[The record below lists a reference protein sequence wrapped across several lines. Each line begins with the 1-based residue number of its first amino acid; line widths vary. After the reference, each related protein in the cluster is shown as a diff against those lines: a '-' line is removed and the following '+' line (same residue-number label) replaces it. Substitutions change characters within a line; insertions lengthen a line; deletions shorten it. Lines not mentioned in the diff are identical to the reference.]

1 MPNAEELIQ
10 KVLEY
15 NPQADAGLLRRAYAF
30 AARAHEGQV
39 RKSGEPFLKHPLE
52 VANII
57 VQMKMDTSSVAV
69 GLLHDTIEDSLVTF
83 EDITAEFGD
92 DIAGIVEGLTKISKV
107 EFMSREEKQAEN
119 FRKMVMS
126 MGKDIRVILIKL
138 ADRLH
143 NMRTLGPLS
152 PDQQKRIAQETLEI
166 YAPIANRLG
175 IGWMK
180 VELED
185 LALLYLKPDVYADL
199 AKKVATNKTERD
211 KYIEEVVEIVIK
223 NLKVYGVDAT
233 VYGRTKHFYSIYQKM
248 ESQGIT
254 FEEIYDL
261 SGIRIITDTNVNCYA
276 VLGMIHSIWTPVP
289 GRFKDYIGVPKS
301 NMYQSLHTTVIAPKG
316 QRIEFQIRTDEM
328 HKLAEEGIAA
338 HWKYKEKGQIDTRDH
353 HLYNWLRQM
362 IEWQQDL
369 SDSKQF
375 IDSVK
380 VDLFPD
386 VIYVFTPKGDVKEL
400 IRGATPVD
408 LAFAIHTEVGNR
420 CVGAKVNG
428 KMVPLRYHLKSG
440 DTVEIIT
447 NPNHVPSKDWL
458 KFVKTPKARNKLK
471 HIINLEEHNR
481 SLEIGHKL
489 LEKELHKIGASL
501 SSFSKLEKTDEL
513 LKEHNTKNIDDLF
526 VLIGYGK
533 LSVKQVLRKVY
544 PEKEGKEEVTERVD
558 VKRQKRL
565 DEGVKVKGIDDILL
579 HFSKCCSP
587 VPGDKIIGYITR
599 GRGLSIHAGTCPNVA
614 ELDFDKDRL
623 ITVDWDVA
631 GTPSYP
637 VRISVLT
644 IDRPGLLA
652 SVSSSITSSEA
663 NISHA
668 DISTT
673 EEKKAVLNF
682 VIEVKDLQHLE
693 RVIQK
698 IEQLS
703 GVLQVRRLM
712 GR

>member
-15 NPQADAGLLRRAYAF
+15 NPQADAELLRRAYAF

-39 RKSGEPFLKHPLE
+39 RKSGEPFLRHPLE
-52 VANII
+52 VAHII

-92 DIAGIVEGLTKISKV
+92 DIAGIVDGLTKISKV

-143 NMRTLGPLS
+143 NMRTLTHLP
-152 PDQQKRIAQETLEI
+152 PDKQKRISQETLEI

-185 LALLYLKPDVYADL
+185 LSLRYLKPEVYEAL
-199 AKKVATNKTERD
+199 SKKVALNKSERD
-211 KYIEEVVEIVIK
+211 KYIEDVIAVVKK
-223 NLKVYGVDAT
+223 NLKVYGFDAN
-233 VYGRTKHFYSIYQKM
+233 VFGRTKHFYSIYMKM
-248 ESQGIT
+248 ESQGIA

-261 SGIRIITDTNVNCYA
+261 TGIRIITSTKVNCYA
-276 VLGMIHSIWTPVP
+276 ILGMIHSMWTPVP
-289 GRFKDYIGVPKS
+289 GRFKDFIGVPKS
-301 NMYQSLHTTVIAPKG
+301 NMYQSLHTTLIGPKG
-316 QRIEFQIRTDEM
+316 QRVEFQIRTDEM

-338 HWKYKEKGQIDTRDH
+338 HWKYKERGQIDTKDH
-353 HLYNWLRQM
+353 HIYNWLRQM
-362 IEWQQDL
+362 MEWQQDL

-375 IDSVK
+375 MDSVK

-471 HIINLEEHNR
+471 HIIKIEEHNR

-501 SSFSKLEKTDEL
+501 NSFSKLEKTDEL

-533 LSVKQVLRKVY
+533 LSVKQVIRKVY
-544 PEKEGKEEVTERVD
+544 PEKEGKEEAAERVD
-558 VKRQKRL
+558 VTRQKRL

-599 GRGLSIHAGTCPNVA
+599 GRGLSIHAATCPNVA

-631 GTPSYP
+631 GTSSYP

-682 VIEVKDLQHLE
+682 VIEVKDLSHLE